1 MPRIAIDISR
11 LAVTNRTGTEHYTY
25 ELLGALAKQDRRSPY
40 TLYCNQRLA
49 RLPPLGSN
57 FALRRIPFPRLW
69 THIRLSA
76 EVLTQTP
83 DVLFIPAHVLP
94 LGAPLRRDMHTVVT
108 VHDLGYM
115 HFPSSHT
122 RSQRL
127 YLRLSTLWSSR
138 VATQIIAI
146 SDATRYDLMRFTGV
160 SPHKV
165 TTIHHG
171 VSAQFQ
177 ATEDITTTATVRQK
191 YGIDGDYFL
200 YLGTIQPRKNILR
213 LIDAFASIKQSD
225 TRPLHLVIAGKPGWL
240 TQSIEQRA
248 TERGVAD
255 RVHFIGYVADA
266 DRTPLLR
273 GAIGFV
279 FPSLYEGF
287 GMPVLEAM
295 QCGTPVITSTTSA
308 LPEVAGDA
316 AILVNP
322 GDTDAIAAAMMQLA
336 NDTQLHDD
344 LRRRGLARAQHFTWD
359 RCAEQTLR
367 VLQQS
372 APDLLYVKG

>member
-1 MPRIAIDISR
+1 MTHIAIDVSR
-11 LAVTNRTGTEHYTY
+11 LAITNRTGTEHYTY
-25 ELLGALAKQDRRSPY
+25 ELLGALAKQDRRSRY
-40 TLYCNQRLA
+40 TLYCNQRLES
-49 RLPPLGSN
+49 LPPLGPN

-69 THIRLSA
+69 THLRLSA
-76 EVLTQTP
+76 EVIARSP

-94 LGAPLRRDMHTVVT
+94 LGAPLRRDIRTVVT
-108 VHDLGYM
+108 IHDLGYM

-127 YLRLSTLWSSR
+127 YLRLSTLWSAR

-146 SDATRYDLMRFTGV
+146 SNATRYDLMRFTGI

-165 TTIHHG
+165 STIHHG
-171 VSAQFQ
+171 VSAQFH
-177 ATEDITTTATVRQK
+177 AAEDVTTTTAVRQK
-191 YGIDGDYFL
+191 YGITGEYFL

-213 LIDAFASIKQSD
+213 LIDAFASMKQAD
-225 TRPLHLVIAGKPGWL
+225 TRSLCLVIAGKPGWL

-248 TERGVAD
+248 TEQGVAD
-255 RVHFIGYVADA
+255 RVHFVGYVADA

-287 GMPVLEAM
+287 GMPILEAM
-295 QCGTPVITSTTSA
+295 QCGTPVITSITSA
-308 LPEVAGDA
+308 LPEVAGDG

-322 GDTDAIAAAMMQLA
+322 NDTDAIATAMTQLA
-336 NDTQLHDD
+336 SNTQLHDD
-344 LRRRGLARAQHFTWD
+344 LRRRGFARVRHFTWD
-359 RCAEQTLR
+359 RCAEQTLQ
-367 VLQQS
+367 VLQE
-372 APDLLYVKG
+372 ATPDVLYVKQ